1 MAIKKLKDGMF
12 RNVINSFFDFE
23 ELSELMFINIS
34 WNGLEEKFIRLSFI
48 ELVKLIN
55 FLWAVI
61 DLTTYRDSVSK

>member
-55 FLWAVI
+55 FL
-61 DLTTYRDSVSK
+61 